1 MSLARLVY
9 YSGLFS
15 GWAAFLGW
23 LLAEILVLRG
33 QGTRGGV
40 LGLALVG
47 GVVGAGIG
55 AGLNLAAGLS
65 NSDWKRLLLRIAIGL
80 LGGGAGG
87 LIGILVGNL
96 AYSLVGLRFVG
107 FMLLGVAVGV
117 VDGLAE
123 RSLSK
128 IRNGVLGGLV
138 GGLIGGLAFTPLS
151 AILNSDSGIASRATA
166 FVILGL
172 CVGALIGLAQVV
184 LKEAWLTVLDGY
196 RPGRQLILSRP
207 VTVLGRGDHLPLPFI
222 GPLNADLGSEHCR
235 IVRQTDG
242 RFWLEPIDTKTGV
255 AVNHQKLAAAC
266 ALADGDVI
274 KLGRNYVRF
283 NERRRSASGGSPST
297 GPGPSATA
305 GGASIASVK
314 PPPPPPGRPAPP
326 PPKLSP
332 APPTPPPPKPSPQG
346 TAPSAPPA
354 APAARPPGAIAPPPP
369 PKPVIAPPPPPPR
382 KPGV

>member
-23 LLAEILVLRG
+23 LIAELLVLRG
-33 QGTRGGV
+33 QGARGGT

-65 NSDWKRLLLRIAIGL
+65 NSDWKRLLLRMAIGL

-96 AYSLVGLRFVG
+96 AYSLIGLRFVG

-123 RSLSK
+123 RSFSK
-128 IRNGVLGGLV
+128 IRNGILGGLV
-138 GGLIGGLAFTPLS
+138 GGMIGGLAFTPLS

-207 VTVLGRGDHLPLPFI
+207 STVLGRGDHLPLPFI
-222 GPLNADLGSEHCR
+222 GPMNQDLGSEHCR
-235 IVRQTDG
+235 IVRQADG

-255 AVNHQKLAAAC
+255 AVNHKKIAASC
-266 ALADGDVI
+266 ALSDGDVI

-283 NERRRSASGGSPST
+283 NERRRSASGGTASP
-297 GPGPSATA
+297 GPGPSTSA
-305 GGASIASVK
+305 GGAATTSVK
-314 PPPPPPGRPAPP
+314 PPPPPPGRPAAP

-332 APPTPPPPKPSPQG
+332 APTVP
-346 TAPSAPPA
+346 
-354 APAARPPGAIAPPPP
+354 PPPP